1 VILIDSSAWI
11 EFLRDTG
18 SPICQRVDLLL
29 GTEIA
34 TCEPVRF
41 EILAGARDEQQL
53 FELRGLL
60 ARATLVTTESS
71 DYEEASAIY
80 RACRRNGDAP
90 RKLLDCLIA
99 AIAIRSD
106 FSVLHADSDFDAI
119 ARSTGLRIEK

>member
-1 VILIDSSAWI
+1 MILIDSSAWI

-18 SPICQRVDLLL
+18 SSICQRVDLLL
-29 GTEIA
+29 DTEVA
-34 TCEPVRF
+34 TCEPVRL

-53 FELRGLL
+53 SELRGLL
-60 ARATLVTTESS
+60 ARATLVMTEPI

-80 RACRRNGDAP
+80 RACRRNGDTP

-99 AIAIRSD
+99 AIAIRSNL
-106 FSVLHADSDFDAI
+106 SVLHADSDFDAI

>member
-1 VILIDSSAWI
+1 MILIDSSAWI

-29 GTEIA
+29 DTEVA
-34 TCEPVRF
+34 TCEPVRL

-53 FELRGLL
+53 SELRGLL
-60 ARATLVTTESS
+60 ARATLVMTEPI

-80 RACRRNGDAP
+80 RACRRNGDTP

-99 AIAIRSD
+99 AIAIRSNL
-106 FSVLHADSDFDAI
+106 SVLHADSDFDAI
-119 ARSTGLRIEK
+119 ARSTGLRTEK

>member
-1 VILIDSSAWI
+1 M
-11 EFLRDTG
+11 
-18 SPICQRVDLLL
+18 
-29 GTEIA
+29 
-34 TCEPVRF
+34 

-53 FELRGLL
+53 SELRGLL
-60 ARATLVTTESS
+60 ARATLITTEPI

-80 RACRRNGDAP
+80 RACRRNGDTP

>member
-18 SPICQRVDLLL
+18 SSISQRVDLLL
-29 GTEIA
+29 DTEVA
-34 TCEPVRF
+34 TCEPVRL

-53 FELRGLL
+53 SELRGLL
-60 ARATLVTTESS
+60 ARATLVMTEPI

-80 RACRRNGDAP
+80 RACRRNGDTP

-99 AIAIRSD
+99 AIAIRSNL
-106 FSVLHADSDFDAI
+106 SVLHADSDFDAI
-119 ARSTGLRIEK
+119 ARSTGLRTEK

>member
-18 SPICQRVDLLL
+18 NPICQRVDLLL

-34 TCEPVRF
+34 TCEPVRL

-53 FELRGLL
+53 HELRGLL
-60 ARATLVTTESS
+60 ARATLVTTEPS

-80 RACRRNGDAP
+80 RACRRNGDTP

-119 ARSTGLRIEK
+119 ARCTGLRTEK

>member
-34 TCEPVRF
+34 TCEPVRL

-53 FELRGLL
+53 HELRGLL
-60 ARATLVTTESS
+60 ARATLVTTEPS

-80 RACRRNGDAP
+80 RACRRNGDTP

-99 AIAIRSD
+99 AIAIRAD

-119 ARSTGLRIEK
+119 ARSTGLRTEK